1 MASLESRITA
11 PTDSSAPVTQDTTS
25 SAALNTSDTSQLAT
39 WAEDNGQM
47 DGAAGYSAGGGI
59 NEPEFDVEVKLID
72 QTSPLYS
79 VKTFEELGM

>member
-11 PTDSSAPVTQDTTS
+11 PTDSSAPAAQDSTGT
-25 SAALNTSDTSQLAT
+25 APTASDASQPAT

-47 DGAAGYSAGGGI
+47 DGTSGYPAGGGI
-59 NEPEFDVEVKLID
+59 DEPEFDVEVKLID